1 MATPVMNAPAV
12 RTPIGVGSAAL
23 YQFPNVGYT
32 SDQSW
37 QSDLTQLMSLLQSG
51 AVQPSTLSI
60 WTSLAPS
67 APGTSWI
74 DQVQMQVQARGKVS
88 TLNRYGRGGN
98 STTLQTLSAAELKS
112 VTSINFVGVQNNNG
126 NKVLG
131 QLTFHFGPGVSPR
144 TIGNLGTSKPTIS
157 GTITPPQN
165 TSLLGFT
172 ARTGADVDGLAPIFG

>member
-1 MATPVMNAPAV
+1 MATPVMDAPAV
-12 RTPIGVGSAAL
+12 RTPIGVGGAAL

-112 VTSINFVGVQNNNG
+112 VTSIDFVGVQNNNG